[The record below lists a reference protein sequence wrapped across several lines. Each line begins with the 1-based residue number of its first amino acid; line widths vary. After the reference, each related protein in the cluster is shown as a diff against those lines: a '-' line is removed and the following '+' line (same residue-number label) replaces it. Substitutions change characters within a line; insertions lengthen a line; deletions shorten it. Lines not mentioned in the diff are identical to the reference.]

1 MLESVE
7 ATHSSH
13 SFNNRVASLLGMTHP
28 PRRMDSQA
36 KYCSLARGDGGLYL
50 RMPVSAGY
58 QEKIWVRLLNLLLLL
73 SAWTATSC
81 QDHAAGNILVHE
93 SGGLVTDSR
102 GAPLNFARGRTL
114 GENLGIV
121 AAGKAVH
128 SKVLAAIQQLRL
140 EEEVDKDKGEVSAW
154 TSLGTHRGF

>member
-1 MLESVE
+1 
-7 ATHSSH
+7 
-13 SFNNRVASLLGMTHP
+13 
-28 PRRMDSQA
+28 
-36 KYCSLARGDGGLYL
+36 
-50 RMPVSAGY
+50 
-58 QEKIWVRLLNLLLLL
+58 
-73 SAWTATSC
+73 
-81 QDHAAGNILVHE
+81 VHE

-140 EEEVDKDKGEVSAW
+140 EEEVDKDKGEVSA
-154 TSLGTHRGF
+154 